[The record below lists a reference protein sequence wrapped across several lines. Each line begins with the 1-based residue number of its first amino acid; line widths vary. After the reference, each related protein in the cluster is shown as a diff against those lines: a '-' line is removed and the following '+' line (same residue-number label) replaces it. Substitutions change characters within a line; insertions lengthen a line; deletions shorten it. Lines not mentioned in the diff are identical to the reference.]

1 MRTGR
6 EQTPGR
12 DSRAGLAVGGRARR
26 AAQLGLL
33 VFACGLAAAC
43 GRSGGV
49 PVPAADTRPQL
60 PAFDAPEYVIG
71 AGDTLSIQVYR
82 LPDLSATVPV
92 RPDGRISTPLVQN
105 IVAAGRTPSELARE
119 IERELRRFVR
129 EPTVT
134 VLVTSFVGPPARQVR
149 VVGEAAQPLA
159 IPFREGMSVLDVMIQ
174 AGGLTRFAAGNRAE
188 IVRRETPGG
197 PAQVIPVRLADLLRD
212 GDMSQD
218 LPMRPGDT
226 LVIPQ
231 SWF

>member
-1 MRTGR
+1 MQTGR
-6 EQTPGR
+6 LQAPLRRGV
-12 DSRAGLAVGGRARR
+12 DQLWGGGLARPVLRFG
-26 AAQLGLL
+26 
-33 VFACGLAAAC
+33 VVGLALGVLAAC
-43 GRSGGV
+43 GQSGGV
-49 PVPAADTRPQL
+49 PVPTIDTRPQL

-71 AGDTLSIQVYR
+71 PGDTLAIQVYR

-105 IVAAGRTPSELARE
+105 VVAAGRTPTELARE

-149 VVGEAAQPLA
+149 VVGEAVQPLA
-159 IPFREGMSVLDVMIQ
+159 VPFREGMSVLDVMIQ

-197 PAQVIPVRLADLLRD
+197 PVQVIPVRLADLLRD

>member
-1 MRTGR
+1 MIAAFVTTATR
-6 EQTPGR
+6 
-12 DSRAGLAVGGRARR
+12 LGRA
-26 AAQLGLL
+26 LGRGVWPLPGVLL
-33 VFACGLAAAC
+33 LLLSLAAC
-43 GRSGGV
+43 GGSSGV
-49 PVPAADTRPQL
+49 PVPGVDTRPQL
-60 PAFDAPEYVIG
+60 PALTAPEYVIG
-71 AGDTLSIQVYR
+71 PGDTLAIQVYR
-82 LPDLSATVPV
+82 LPDLSAVVPV

-119 IERELRRFVR
+119 IEQRLRRFVL

-149 VVGEAAQPLA
+149 VVGEAAQQLA
-159 IPFREGMSVLDVMIQ
+159 IPFREGMSVLDVIIQ

-188 IVRRETPGG
+188 IVRREEPNA
-197 PAQVIPVRLADLLRD
+197 PAKVIPVRLADLLRD

-226 LVIPQ
+226 LFIPQ

>member
-1 MRTGR
+1 M
-6 EQTPGR
+6 QTQTWQDHTPRR
-12 DSRAGLAVGGRARR
+12 DSTELRGLVRKAARF
-26 AAQLGLL
+26 GLV
-33 VFACGLAAAC
+33 VFGCGLAAAC
-43 GRSGGV
+43 GGGGGV
-49 PVPAADTRPQL
+49 PVPAVDTRPQL

-71 AGDTLSIQVYR
+71 PGDTLSIQVYR

-92 RPDGRISTPLVQN
+92 RPDGRISTPLVQSV
-105 IVAAGRTPSELARE
+105 VAAGRTPSELARE

-159 IPFREGMSVLDVMIQ
+159 VPFREGMSVLDVMIQ